1 MLDHTVQ
8 FSVVHVYYGVQGRLK
23 ISV

>member
-8 FSVVHVYYGVQGRLK
+8 FTVVHVYYGVQGRLK